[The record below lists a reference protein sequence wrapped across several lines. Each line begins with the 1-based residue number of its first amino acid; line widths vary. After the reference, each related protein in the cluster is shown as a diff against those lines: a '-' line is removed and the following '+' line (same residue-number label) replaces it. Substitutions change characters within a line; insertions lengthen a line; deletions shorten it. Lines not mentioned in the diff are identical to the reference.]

1 MVGRM
6 SAVSMNESLK
16 QRVYMLLGIAYLAS
30 MPTSVSYAQAF
41 ADPMRPANAAPIS
54 AGPARSAAAPSGP
67 RLTAV
72 FLNGE
77 RRIAVID
84 GRVVRE
90 GDRVSGDTVIEILAD
105 NVRLARA
112 GHTQTLRFPKSTVP
126 VRTRTTVESE
136 P

>member
-6 SAVSMNESLK
+6 SAAPMNELK
-16 QRVYMLLGIAYLAS
+16 QRVYMLLSIAYFVS
-30 MPTSVSYAQAF
+30 MPTSVSHAQAL
-41 ADPMRPANAAPIS
+41 ADPMRPANAAPVATGS
-54 AGPARSAAAPSGP
+54 VRSVAAPSGP

-72 FLNGE
+72 FSNGE
-77 RRIAVID
+77 RRVAVID

-112 GHTQTLRFPKSTVP
+112 GHTQTLRIPKSTVP